1 MTLWSAGSGKEE
13 DKTVLE
19 DGTPAYTALYPFF
32 EELHKLKRLHLH
44 HGPENTEVKNIVK
57 VRRVA

>member
-1 MTLWSAGSGKEE
+1 M
-13 DKTVLE
+13 LE